1 MAAKKRKRSKF
12 STINPNAAGIDIG
25 SRFHVVAVP
34 TDRDDDPVKTF
45 QSFTG
50 ELYQLVDW
58 LEACKINTVAMES
71 TGIYWMPLYEIL
83 ISRGID
89 VVVSNARDV
98 KNVPGRKT
106 DVNDA
111 QWLRQLHE
119 FGLLRGSFHPTAD
132 FSSLRSYIR
141 QRERLLDYAASHIQ
155 HIQKASMLMNV
166 QLHHVVSDIT
176 GKTGMRIVHA
186 ILAGERDPQVL
197 AEMRDVRCKASIETI
212 AAALEGNYTPEHLF
226 ALNQV
231 VSLYETYQTHV
242 SDCDR
247 ELELVLDKLRLE
259 DSPSEPLPKARN
271 RTKQPNQPDFD
282 VRDVL
287 YAVTGV
293 DLTQIH
299 GIGPYLAL
307 KLVGECGT
315 DMSKWKTA
323 KHFTS
328 WLCLAPGN
336 KISGGKILSS
346 HTRRSK
352 NRVTALLRLAAVN
365 VGKTDSA
372 LGAYYRRLSARIGK
386 AKAVTATVRKL
397 AILFY
402 NTLRYGRSYSDPGA
416 SHYETQH
423 RVRVMKNLSR

>member
-12 STINPNAAGIDIG
+12 STINPNSAGIDIG
-25 SRFHVVAVP
+25 SRLHVVAVP

-50 ELYQLVDW
+50 ELYQLADW

-83 ISRGID
+83 ISRGIE

-98 KNVPGRKT
+98 INVPGRKT

-155 HIQKASMLMNV
+155 HIQKALMLMNV

-197 AEMRDVRCKASIETI
+197 AEMRDVRCKASVETI
-212 AAALEGNYTPEHLF
+212 AVALEGNYTSEHLF

-231 VSLYETYQTHV
+231 VSLYETYQAHV

-247 ELELVLDKLRLE
+247 ELELVLNKLRLE

-271 RTKQPNQPDFD
+271 RTKQP
-282 VRDVL
+282 
-287 YAVTGV
+287 
-293 DLTQIH
+293 
-299 GIGPYLAL
+299 
-307 KLVGECGT
+307 
-315 DMSKWKTA
+315 
-323 KHFTS
+323 
-328 WLCLAPGN
+328 
-336 KISGGKILSS
+336 
-346 HTRRSK
+346 K
-352 NRVTALLRLAAVN
+352 N
-365 VGKTDSA
+365 
-372 LGAYYRRLSARIGK
+372 YRR
-386 AKAVTATVRKL
+386 
-397 AILFY
+397 F
-402 NTLRYGRSYSDPGA
+402 
-416 SHYETQH
+416 
-423 RVRVMKNLSR
+423 

>member
-155 HIQKASMLMNV
+155 HIQKALMLMNV

-212 AAALEGNYTPEHLF
+212 AAALEGN
-226 ALNQV
+226 
-231 VSLYETYQTHV
+231 
-242 SDCDR
+242 
-247 ELELVLDKLRLE
+247 
-259 DSPSEPLPKARN
+259 
-271 RTKQPNQPDFD
+271 
-282 VRDVL
+282 
-287 YAVTGV
+287 
-293 DLTQIH
+293 
-299 GIGPYLAL
+299 
-307 KLVGECGT
+307 
-315 DMSKWKTA
+315 
-323 KHFTS
+323 
-328 WLCLAPGN
+328 
-336 KISGGKILSS
+336 
-346 HTRRSK
+346 
-352 NRVTALLRLAAVN
+352 
-365 VGKTDSA
+365 
-372 LGAYYRRLSARIGK
+372 
-386 AKAVTATVRKL
+386 
-397 AILFY
+397 
-402 NTLRYGRSYSDPGA
+402 
-416 SHYETQH
+416 
-423 RVRVMKNLSR
+423 